1 LTRRRLIGA
10 LAASVLA
17 VAMCAAAALAVTGT
31 FALPSRSQRAAA
43 PATAFAAGAFT
54 QSNSRDGA
62 AILGASAMRPGDV
75 VSGDVTITNT
85 GDLAGAFH
93 LASSIVTEQPGAGG
107 GQLRD
112 RLLLQILDVTNSG
125 AATTLFSGPLGV
137 FAGRDLGTF
146 APHEGRS
153 YRVTATFPDSGPGAD
168 NAFAGASA
176 SVRFAWT
183 ATGDDPAPAPG
194 PAPAPAPTTGP
205 LSSSS
210 VTTPGAVVTLSVAGG
225 CVRPGGIL
233 RAKLA
238 WKTQKRKGNVFV
250 KVRRTDFFVGRKR
263 VLLDRRAPFALRFKV
278 PLSATAGSTLTVRA
292 RAFIK
297 VRRGRSP
304 TKSIRVTVKV
314 CP

>member
-1 LTRRRLIGA
+1 MTRRRLTAALGVTLVA
-10 LAASVLA
+10 LAA
-17 VAMCAAAALAVTGT
+17 CAAAALAVTGT
-31 FALPSRSQRAAA
+31 WSPRAQRAAA

-54 QSNSRDGA
+54 QSNSRDGS

-85 GDLAGAFH
+85 GDLAGAFRV
-93 LASSIVTEQPGAGG
+93 AASIVAEQPGAGG

-112 RLLLQILDVTNSG
+112 RLLLQILDVTNP
-125 AATTLFSGPLGV
+125 AAPASLFSGPLGS
-137 FAGRDLGTF
+137 FTGRNLGTF
-146 APHEGRS
+146 APHEGHA
-153 YRVTATFPDSGPGAD
+153 YRVIATFPDTGPGGD

-183 ATGDDPAPAPG
+183 ATADDPGPSPS

-205 LSSSS
+205 LTSSS

-225 CVRPGGIL
+225 CVRPGGFL

-238 WKTQKRKGNVFV
+238 WKKQRRKGNVFV
-250 KVRRTDFFVGRKR
+250 KVRRTDFYVGKRR

-278 PLSATAGSTLTVRA
+278 PLSAAAGSALTVRA

-297 VRRGRSP
+297 VRHGRSP